1 MTNRASNGQ
10 ESEAEPRSMKPFFTI
25 WVGQA
30 FSLLGSQL
38 VQFAIVWY
46 LTKTTGSATM
56 LALATLAALLPQI
69 VIGPFAGVLV
79 DRWSRRMV
87 MLVADAAVA
96 LATLLLAVLFWL
108 NLATISTIYVL
119 LVIRAFGAA
128 FHWPAMQASTTL
140 MVPQQHLA
148 RVGGLNQTLT
158 GLTGI
163 VIPPLGAL
171 AIEVLPLQGVL
182 AIDVVTAIPAIVT
195 LLFVAVPQPTRKHAP
210 EAASLKPSLWADM
223 RAGLRFI
230 IGWKGLLLF
239 SLVGV
244 VINLLG
250 RAAASLSPLLITQV
264 FKGGALELGW
274 WQSAVGIGS
283 VIGGVTLGVWGGSKR
298 RVVTS
303 LLALVL
309 DGFAILVIAL
319 GPANVFALVVAAIFC
334 VGFLE
339 TIVFG
344 LNGAIG
350 QSIIPPEMQGCVFA
364 LLMSAAQIMAP
375 LGLLIAGPFAD
386 AFGVR
391 MWWLLTGI
399 TIAVMAVLALCVPS
413 IVHIEDRRY
422 RPVALAQTQAHS

>member
-10 ESEAEPRSMKPFFTI
+10 EPEAEPRSMKPFFTI

-119 LVIRAFGAA
+119 LVVRAIGAA

-195 LLFVAVPQPTRKHAP
+195 LLFVAVPQPTRNDAP
-210 EAASLKPSLWADM
+210 LKPSLWADM

-319 GPANVFALVVAAIFC
+319 GPANVFVLVVAAIFC

-391 MWWLLTGI
+391 TWWLLTGI
-399 TIAVMAVLALCVPS
+399 TIAAMAVLALCVPS

-422 RPVALAQTQAHS
+422 RPVALAQTQVHP

>member
-1 MTNRASNGQ
+1 
-10 ESEAEPRSMKPFFTI
+10 
-25 WVGQA
+25 VGQA

-96 LATLLLAVLFWL
+96 LATLLLAALFWL

-119 LVIRAFGAA
+119 LVVRAVGAA

-195 LLFVAVPQPTRKHAP
+195 LLFVAVPQPTRNDTPQAAP
-210 EAASLKPSLWADM
+210 LKPSLWADM

-391 MWWLLTGI
+391 TWWLLTGI
-399 TIAVMAVLALCVPS
+399 TIAAMAVLALCVPS

-422 RPVALAQTQAHS
+422 RPVALAQTQAHP

>member
-1 MTNRASNGQ
+1 
-10 ESEAEPRSMKPFFTI
+10 MKPFFTI

-79 DRWSRRMV
+79 DRWSRRRV
-87 MLVADAAVA
+87 MLLADAAVA
-96 LATLLLAVLFWL
+96 LATLLLAALFWL

-119 LVIRAFGAA
+119 LVVRAVGAA

-195 LLFVAVPQPTRKHAP
+195 LLFVAVPQPTRNDAP
-210 EAASLKPSLWADM
+210 QAAPLKPSLWADM

-319 GPANVFALVVAAIFC
+319 GPANVFVLVVAAIFC

-391 MWWLLTGI
+391 AWWLLTGI
-399 TIAVMAVLALCVPS
+399 TIAAMAVLALCVPS

-422 RPVALAQTQAHS
+422 RPVTLAQTQAHP

>member
-46 LTKTTGSATM
+46 LTKATGSATM

-119 LVIRAFGAA
+119 LVIRAVGAA

-195 LLFVAVPQPTRKHAP
+195 LLFVAVPQPTRKDAP

-239 SLVGV
+239 SLIGV

-283 VIGGVTLGVWGGSKR
+283 VIGGVTLGVWGGFKR

-309 DGFAILVIAL
+309 DGFAILVVAL

-350 QSIIPPEMQGCVFA
+350 QSIIPPEMQGCVFS

-391 MWWLLTGI
+391 TWWLLTGI
-399 TIAVMAVLALCVPS
+399 TIAAMAVLALCVPS